1 MLFINVYDFFP
12 LILLLSLIISRYILK
27 FNADKILT
35 ILIYLISLY
44 FIAYF
49 YMLVLFT
56 RNNILARLNIYFD
69 FSITSAILFVIL
81 PLIIL
86 LFTILAFLIKK
97 KDWIKFILILPSAY
111 FFILT
116 ILYFL
121 LKKEFSKKRILFYF
135 KYNLSFY
142 YFKNR
147 TTLYPNFL
155 SGDLSPIGCASIK
168 L

>member
-1 MLFINVYDFFP
+1 MENQIIIYKLYKIKGGFIMFDVYDFFP

-97 KDWIKFILILPSAY
+97 KDWIKFILILPSVY

-121 LKKEFSKKRILFYF
+121 
-135 KYNLSFY
+135 
-142 YFKNR
+142 
-147 TTLYPNFL
+147 
-155 SGDLSPIGCASIK
+155 
-168 L
+168 

>member
-1 MLFINVYDFFP
+1 MFDMLFKNVYDFFP

-56 RNNILARLNIYFD
+56 RNNILARLNIDFD

-97 KDWIKFILILPSAY
+97 KDWIKFILILPSVY

-121 LKKEFSKKRILFYF
+121 
-135 KYNLSFY
+135 
-142 YFKNR
+142 
-147 TTLYPNFL
+147 
-155 SGDLSPIGCASIK
+155 
-168 L
+168 

>member
-1 MLFINVYDFFP
+1 MGNQIIIYKLYKIKGEFIMFDMLFKNVYDFFP

-27 FNADKILT
+27 FNANKILT

-56 RNNILARLNIYFD
+56 RNNILARLNIDFD

-97 KDWIKFILILPSAY
+97 KDWIKFILILPSVY

-121 LKKEFSKKRILFYF
+121 
-135 KYNLSFY
+135 
-142 YFKNR
+142 
-147 TTLYPNFL
+147 
-155 SGDLSPIGCASIK
+155 
-168 L
+168 

>member
-1 MLFINVYDFFP
+1 MFDMLFKNVYDFFP
-12 LILLLSLIISRYILK
+12 LILLLFLIISRYILK

-69 FSITSAILFVIL
+69 FSITSVILFVIL

-97 KDWIKFILILPSAY
+97 KDWIKFILILPSVY

-121 LKKEFSKKRILFYF
+121 
-135 KYNLSFY
+135 
-142 YFKNR
+142 
-147 TTLYPNFL
+147 
-155 SGDLSPIGCASIK
+155 
-168 L
+168 

>member
-1 MLFINVYDFFP
+1 MENQIIIYKIYKIKGGFIIFDMLFLNVYDFFP
-12 LILLLSLIISRYILK
+12 LILLLSLIIPRYILK

-49 YMLVLFT
+49 YILVLFT

-97 KDWIKFILILPSAY
+97 KDWIKFILILPSVY

-116 ILYFL
+116 IIYF
-121 LKKEFSKKRILFYF
+121 F
-135 KYNLSFY
+135 
-142 YFKNR
+142 
-147 TTLYPNFL
+147 
-155 SGDLSPIGCASIK
+155 
-168 L
+168 

>member
-1 MLFINVYDFFP
+1 MFDMLFKNVYDFFP

-44 FIAYF
+44 FIACF

-56 RNNILARLNIYFD
+56 RNNILARLNIDFD

-97 KDWIKFILILPSAY
+97 KDWIKFILILPSVY

-121 LKKEFSKKRILFYF
+121 
-135 KYNLSFY
+135 
-142 YFKNR
+142 
-147 TTLYPNFL
+147 
-155 SGDLSPIGCASIK
+155 
-168 L
+168 

>member
-1 MLFINVYDFFP
+1 MFDMLFKNVYDFFP

-69 FSITSAILFVIL
+69 FSITSVLFPVC
-81 PLIIL
+81 L
-86 LFTILAFLIKK
+86 LH
-97 KDWIKFILILPSAY
+97 ILI
-111 FFILT
+111 
-116 ILYFL
+116 
-121 LKKEFSKKRILFYF
+121 
-135 KYNLSFY
+135 
-142 YFKNR
+142 
-147 TTLYPNFL
+147 
-155 SGDLSPIGCASIK
+155 SPA
-168 L
+168 

>member
-1 MLFINVYDFFP
+1 MFDMLFKNVYGFFP
-12 LILLLSLIISRYILK
+12 LILLLSLIIPRYILK

-44 FIAYF
+44 FIACF

-56 RNNILARLNIYFD
+56 RNNILARLNIDFD

-97 KDWIKFILILPSAY
+97 KDWIKFILILPSVY

-121 LKKEFSKKRILFYF
+121 
-135 KYNLSFY
+135 
-142 YFKNR
+142 
-147 TTLYPNFL
+147 
-155 SGDLSPIGCASIK
+155 
-168 L
+168 

>member
-1 MLFINVYDFFP
+1 MFDMLFKNVYDFFP

-44 FIAYF
+44 FISCF

-56 RNNILARLNIYFD
+56 RNNILARLNIDFD

-97 KDWIKFILILPSAY
+97 KDWIKFILILPSVY

-121 LKKEFSKKRILFYF
+121 
-135 KYNLSFY
+135 
-142 YFKNR
+142 
-147 TTLYPNFL
+147 
-155 SGDLSPIGCASIK
+155 
-168 L
+168 

>member
-1 MLFINVYDFFP
+1 MFDMLFKNVYDFFP

-69 FSITSAILFVIL
+69 FSITSVILFVIL

-97 KDWIKFILILPSAY
+97 KDWIKFILTLPSVY

-121 LKKEFSKKRILFYF
+121 
-135 KYNLSFY
+135 
-142 YFKNR
+142 
-147 TTLYPNFL
+147 
-155 SGDLSPIGCASIK
+155 
-168 L
+168 

>member
-1 MLFINVYDFFP
+1 MFDMLFKNVYDFFP

-44 FIAYF
+44 FISYF

-56 RNNILARLNIYFD
+56 RNNILARLNINFD

-97 KDWIKFILILPSAY
+97 KDWIKFILILPSVY

-121 LKKEFSKKRILFYF
+121 
-135 KYNLSFY
+135 
-142 YFKNR
+142 
-147 TTLYPNFL
+147 
-155 SGDLSPIGCASIK
+155 
-168 L
+168 

>member
-1 MLFINVYDFFP
+1 MFDMLFKNVYDFFP
-12 LILLLSLIISRYILK
+12 LILLLSLIIPRYILK

-44 FIAYF
+44 FIACF

-56 RNNILARLNIYFD
+56 RNNILARLNIDFD

-97 KDWIKFILILPSAY
+97 KDWIKFILILPSVY

-121 LKKEFSKKRILFYF
+121 
-135 KYNLSFY
+135 
-142 YFKNR
+142 
-147 TTLYPNFL
+147 
-155 SGDLSPIGCASIK
+155 
-168 L
+168 